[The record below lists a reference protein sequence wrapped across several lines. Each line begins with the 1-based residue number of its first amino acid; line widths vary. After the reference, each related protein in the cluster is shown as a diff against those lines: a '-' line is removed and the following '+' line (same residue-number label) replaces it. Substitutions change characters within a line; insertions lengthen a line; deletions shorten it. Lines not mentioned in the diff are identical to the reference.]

1 MHEMVRKLELL
12 IERVPRNS
20 RRSFG
25 NLQTLYCIHIKAALT
40 LERAGKLNVITQRR
54 VQRVLLQA
62 GGTAGEVAAEQL
74 REPLP
79 LHVCRRDYQQ
89 H

>member
-12 IERVPRNS
+12 IERAPPNS

-40 LERAGKLNVITQRR
+40 LERAGKLNVITLRT
-54 VQRVLLQA
+54 VQRVLLHA
-62 GGTAGEVAAEQL
+62 GGTPGEVAAEQL
-74 REPLP
+74 REPLR
-79 LHVCRRDYQQ
+79 LHVCRRDYQE